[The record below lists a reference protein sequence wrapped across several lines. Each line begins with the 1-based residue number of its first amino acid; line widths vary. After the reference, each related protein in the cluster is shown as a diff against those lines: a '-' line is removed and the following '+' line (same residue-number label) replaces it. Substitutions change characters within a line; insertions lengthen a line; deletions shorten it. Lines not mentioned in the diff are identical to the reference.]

1 MVQINLQHAN
11 GSGIILSSNYAH
23 LKQQNVQASLSKCS
37 ILSTDREY
45 HDAYELQRDLR
56 ERKVKGALLDGYMAG
71 SYNELFEEKHIRVK
85 EIIDFNNGY
94 GIVLGGIHH
103 RLRRCFKNYVKRK
116 RSFIVDYVAS
126 QIQVVKVNDFCFGL

>member
-1 MVQINLQHAN
+1 
-11 GSGIILSSNYAH
+11 
-23 LKQQNVQASLSKCS
+23 
-37 ILSTDREY
+37 
-45 HDAYELQRDLR
+45 
-56 ERKVKGALLDGYMAG
+56 MAG